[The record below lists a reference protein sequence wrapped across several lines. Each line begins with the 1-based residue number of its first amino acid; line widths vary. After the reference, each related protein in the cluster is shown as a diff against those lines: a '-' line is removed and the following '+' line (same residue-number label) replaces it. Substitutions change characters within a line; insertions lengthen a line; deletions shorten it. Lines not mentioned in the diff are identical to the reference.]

1 MVIFHILCTLTHGP
15 FLKYLLVES
24 EVRRPHHHQGCVLQL
39 GVGLAGAGDRGP
51 EPSTL
56 HPSTVLC
63 FRRAPPESYNQ
74 LISSTLHT
82 WYYLGWLDIDR

>member
-15 FLKYLLVES
+15 FLKYLLDES

-39 GVGLAGAGDRGP
+39 GVGLAGAGDRGA

-56 HPSTVLC
+56 HPSTVSI
-63 FRRAPPESYNQ
+63 AGHQSPT
-74 LISSTLHT
+74 IHSTH
-82 WYYLGWLDIDR
+82 GII